1 MISFG
6 IEKGFQSNKSYRHL
20 REIWL
25 ETNAWL
31 EKFRKIPLDFAQFGQ
46 SRCKKALE
54 AIVAILCNKHNNG
67 AQRLKRPF
75 FDFFSISQKLSIR
88 FERIFLL
95 QLFYTILWS
104 FVCNGIEIV
113 DLVRLLNR
121 TCDVVVVC
129 CAAGAPVVFLE
140 SRVYGQV
147 GETLSLEC
155 TVDAS
160 VVAPS
165 YVEWQVDGV
174 TLPDGP
180 FQRSVLV
187 HLCIFQ
193 GCSTNYCKEQLL
205 QLNNYSYFDC
215 VHNHNL
221 CCVFFYKFCEISS
234 QFRHRPHLELLDYSI
249 LVTQ

>member
-1 MISFG
+1 MLDWKSF
-6 IEKGFQSNKSYRHL
+6 
-20 REIWL
+20 
-25 ETNAWL
+25 A
-31 EKFRKIPLDFAQFGQ
+31 KFRLISLSLD
-46 SRCKKALE
+46 KADAKRLLKQLLLYYV
-54 AIVAILCNKHNNG
+54 ISITMVRRGSNG
-67 AQRLKRPF
+67 HF
-75 FDFFSISQKLSIR
+75 STFFSISQKLSIR

-113 DLVRLLNR
+113 DLVRLLNG

-180 FQRSVLV
+180 FQRSVLALLSICASSRGV
-187 HLCIFQ
+187 QLIIAKN
-193 GCSTNYCKEQLL
+193 NYC
-205 QLNNYSYFDC
+205 N
-215 VHNHNL
+215 
-221 CCVFFYKFCEISS
+221 
-234 QFRHRPHLELLDYSI
+234 
-249 LVTQ
+249 